1 MRGMFG
7 IELTGRP
14 CAGLGSPLRLAR
26 QVHLPQG
33 APARPTSQESGAG
46 PACPSPSS
54 GSGNPVRWHSPAVS
68 HLERLLGKKE
78 LGRSRQRQELLFFL
92 QGLDESGRE
101 WREQPLKTPGW
112 KRLRRP
118 PHGASSQPSA
128 RRPRGFIN
136 LLPSGANTEVC
147 VFEEWWLRSDM
158 TFKHDL
164 FYILF
169 VN

>member
-1 MRGMFG
+1 MLGWGPLLGWRGRCIFHG
-7 IELTGRP
+7 EPPPAPLPRRV
-14 CAGLGSPLRLAR
+14 GLGRRVLPPAAGRET
-26 QVHLPQG
+26 QCVGIHL
-33 APARPTSQESGAG
+33 
-46 PACPSPSS
+46 
-54 GSGNPVRWHSPAVS
+54 HS
-68 HLERLLGKKE
+68 HTWKGFWEKKE

-147 VFEEWWLRSDM
+147 VFEE
-158 TFKHDL
+158 
-164 FYILF
+164 
-169 VN
+169 